1 MNEKTRS
8 PAPHPPSAHLAWE
21 PAPFRAA
28 RWLRGPHFQTIG
40 GRFLRPARGPALT
53 RFRLETPDGD
63 FLDLDQGED
72 PGGDSPVV
80 LVLHGLEGSTHRG
93 YMRMAMME
101 LQNRGL
107 LPIGMNFRSCSGE
120 PNRMPRFY
128 HSGETGDL
136 ELVLKHVAERF
147 SGRPIGALGFSLGGN
162 VLLRYLGERGTE
174 VPESLRASA
183 AISVPYDLTEGTRL
197 LEERKMGR
205 VYAGLFL
212 RSLQR
217 KAAAKRAMLRP
228 LLDLDRIF
236 AARTLREFDEAATA
250 PLHGFPGAAE
260 YYRLASSGPVLPRIR
275 VPTLLLHALDDPFLP
290 ADAAPVAEVRRSPW
304 LAGAFLP
311 EGGHV
316 GFIEGDNP
324 SRPGFWAEREAARY
338 LAAVL
343 RG

>member
-1 MNEKTRS
+1 VHL
-8 PAPHPPSAHLAWE
+8 PAAHLAWE
-21 PAPFRAA
+21 PTPFRAA
-28 RWLRGPHFQTIG
+28 RWLRGPHLQTIG
-40 GRFLRPARGPALT
+40 GRFLRPARSPAVT
-53 RFRLETPDGD
+53 RFRLDTPDGD
-63 FLDLDQGED
+63 FLDLDYGED
-72 PGGDSPVV
+72 PGRGSPVV
-80 LVLHGLEGSTHRG
+80 LVLHGLEGSTRRG
-93 YMRMAMME
+93 YMRMAMLEVQKLGMF
-101 LQNRGL
+101 
-107 LPIGMNFRSCSGE
+107 PIGMNFRSCSGE

-136 ELVLKHVAERF
+136 ALVLEHVTERF
-147 SGRPIGALGFSLGGN
+147 RDRSIGALGFSLGGN
-162 VLLRYLGERGTE
+162 VLLRYLGERGAG

-205 VYAGLFL
+205 VYAGIFL

-217 KAAAKRAMLRP
+217 KAAAKRAMLSS

-250 PLHGFPGAAE
+250 PLHGFPSAAE
-260 YYRLASSGPVLPRIR
+260 YYRVASSGPVLTEIRI
-275 VPTLLLHALDDPFLP
+275 PTLLLHALDDPFLP
-290 ADAAPVAEVRRSPW
+290 ADAVPIDTVRRSPW

-316 GFIEGDNP
+316 GFIEGDSP
-324 SRPGFWAEREAARY
+324 ARPGFWAEREAVRY
-338 LAAVL
+338 LAAIL